1 MLLSNQNWADM
12 NGVWQCKLQLSLIP
26 RPLLAC
32 NRGCHSSEMKS
43 RSGLGMRLCSYV
55 KLLPVVSRREP
66 MFFPPGLEYSHLPH
80 LCWGLQLLCT
90 CVHVY
95 STCFFLPW
103 GHRKQTESCLGL
115 YIHVLVNLWNLFCL
129 FTCTPQSQTAGG
141 FQNMAGLWWRR
152 GKLLWAGW

>member
-1 MLLSNQNWADM
+1 MTVPQVAVPCTPFSYASIYILQGGTPCNSWGNRVVWPSVRRGAPVEYDWQHHQVCTVCVTVMTCMLLSNQNWADM

-66 MFFPPGLEYSHLPH
+66 MFFPPGLEFSHLPH
-80 LCWGLQLLCT
+80 LCLGIATTVYMCT
-90 CVHVY
+90 CV
-95 STCFFLPW
+95 
-103 GHRKQTESCLGL
+103 
-115 YIHVLVNLWNLFCL
+115 
-129 FTCTPQSQTAGG
+129 
-141 FQNMAGLWWRR
+141 
-152 GKLLWAGW
+152 